1 MYLREYSYYGKII
14 HITVMGSK
22 MIIKQ
27 NYEGRFQ
34 FELDALD
41 ILTDLEHVVPF
52 FQPIFNADEHKI
64 IGYEILGR
72 YLNGNDDIS
81 LGSFFQ
87 DDTIPEEYRIEVD
100 NIVFTKAMEVAS
112 CSKEQDCLWFVNKD
126 AGLLMMDDGE
136 GFLQLLLSFQEKGVR
151 PEHIVLEIS
160 DYNEQSH
167 IEHLIN
173 YYKSFGIKIAMDK
186 VGSESSYFE
195 RIAGIEPEILKIDM
209 SSLRSN
215 NAGPAYL
222 DVLHSLS
229 ILARKIGA
237 TLLFENI
244 ETPYQLQFAW
254 KNGGRF
260 YQGFYL
266 KKPQQELM
274 EKDILKEKLKSEI
287 HGFILSEKKRLHSFF
302 DLRIELHTKFQE
314 LISRNK
320 KAQKSSEFL
329 RSLGES
335 LDGVAFRMY
344 ICDEDGFQLSPN
356 LYKTGDQW
364 LLQPK
369 YEDKNWSWRPY
380 FLENIIRMRKGKKG
394 ILSDRYSDIET
405 GEIIRT
411 FSLPLNEAEFLFV
424 DLSASFLNE
433 REGLF

>member
-1 MYLREYSYYGKII
+1 M
-14 HITVMGSK
+14 
-22 MIIKQ
+22 
-27 NYEGRFQ
+27 
-34 FELDALD
+34 DALD
-41 ILTDLEHVVPF
+41 ILTNLEHVVPF

-64 IGYEILGR
+64 IGYEVLGR
-72 YLNGNDDIS
+72 YINGNDDIS

-87 DDTIPEEYRIEVD
+87 DDTIPEEYRIEVE
-100 NIVFTKAMEVAS
+100 NVVFIKAMEVAS
-112 CSKEQDCLWFVNKD
+112 QSGEQELLWFINRD
-126 AGLLMMDDGE
+126 ASLLMMDDGE
-136 GFLQLLLSFQEKGVR
+136 GLLQLILSHQEMGVK
-151 PEHIVLEIS
+151 PENIVLEIS
-160 DYNEQSH
+160 VSNEQVH

-195 RIAGIEPEILKIDM
+195 HIAGIEPEILKIDM
-209 SSLRSN
+209 SSLKSN
-215 NAGPAYL
+215 NSGPAYI

-266 KKPQQELM
+266 IKPQRRLV
-274 EKDILKEKLKSEI
+274 EKDILREKLKSEI

-314 LISRNK
+314 LINRNK
-320 KAQKSSEFL
+320 KWQNSSEFL
-329 RSLGES
+329 ISLGDS
-335 LDGVAFRMY
+335 LDGIAFRMY

-369 YEDKNWSWRPY
+369 YEGKNWSWRPY
-380 FLENIIRMRKGKKG
+380 FLENIIRMRTGKKG

-405 GEIIRT
+405 GEVIRT
-411 FSLPLNEAEFLFV
+411 FSLPLNGTEFLFV
-424 DLSASFLNE
+424 DLSASFLNQ

>member
-1 MYLREYSYYGKII
+1 
-14 HITVMGSK
+14 
-22 MIIKQ
+22 
-27 NYEGRFQ
+27 
-34 FELDALD
+34 LDALD

-52 FQPIFNADEHKI
+52 FQPIFNAEEHKV

-72 YLNGNDDIS
+72 FISGKDEIS

-87 DDTIPEEYRIEVD
+87 DDTIPEEYRIEVE
-100 NIVFTKAMEVAS
+100 NVVFSKAMETAS
-112 CSKEQDCLWFVNKD
+112 RSGDEDLLWFVNKD
-126 AGLLMMDDGE
+126 AGLLMVDDGE
-136 GFLQLLLSFQEKGVR
+136 GFLQLLLSFQEYGIR
-151 PEHIVLEIS
+151 PGQIVLELS
-160 DYNEQSH
+160 DRNVQST

-173 YYKSFGIKIAMDK
+173 YYKSFGIKIAMAQ
-186 VGSESSYFE
+186 VGSEGSYFE
-195 RIAGIEPEILKIDM
+195 RIAGIEPEILKVDM
-209 SSLRSN
+209 SSLRSHN
-215 NAGPAYL
+215 TGPAYL

-266 KKPQQELM
+266 RKPQRDLV
-274 EKDILKEKLKSEI
+274 EKNVLKEKIKYEI

-302 DLRIELHTKFQE
+302 DLRIELNTKFQE

-320 KAQKSSEFL
+320 KGQNSSEFL
-329 RSLGES
+329 MSLGAS
-335 LDGVAFRMY
+335 LNGIAFRMY

-356 LYKTGDQW
+356 LYKSGEEW
-364 LLQPK
+364 ILQPK
-369 YEDKNWSWRPY
+369 YMDKNWSWRPY
-380 FLENIIRMRKGKKG
+380 FLENIIRMRTGKKG

-405 GEIIRT
+405 GEVIRT
-411 FSLPLNEAEFLFV
+411 FSLPLNGAEFLFV

>member
-1 MYLREYSYYGKII
+1 VEKFLMHCNLKFW
-14 HITVMGSK
+14 
-22 MIIKQ
+22 
-27 NYEGRFQ
+27 GRWQ
-34 FELDALD
+34 FDLDALD

-52 FQPIFNADEHKI
+52 FQPIFNAEEHKI

-72 YLNGNDDIS
+72 YIKGKNDIS

-87 DDTIPEEYRIEVD
+87 DETVPEEYRIEVE
-100 NIVFTKAMEVAS
+100 NVVFVKAMEVAS
-112 CSKEQDCLWFVNKD
+112 RSEDQDLLWFVNRD
-126 AGLLMMDDGE
+126 AGLLMMDHGE

-151 PEHIVLEIS
+151 PEQVVLEIS
-160 DYNEQSH
+160 DRTEQRH

-186 VGSESSYFE
+186 VGSEGSYFE

-209 SSLRSN
+209 ASLRSN

-222 DVLHSLS
+222 DILHSLS

-266 KKPQQELM
+266 RKPQQDLVER
-274 EKDILKEKLKSEI
+274 DILKDKLKSEI
-287 HGFILSEKKRLHSFF
+287 HGFILSEKKRLNSFF
-302 DLRIELHTKFQE
+302 EMRIELHSKFQE

-320 KAQKSSEFL
+320 KTHNTDEFL
-329 RSLGES
+329 MSLGEN
-335 LDGVAFRMY
+335 LNGLAFRMY
-344 ICDEDGFQLSPN
+344 ICDEDGFQLSSN
-356 LYKTGDQW
+356 LYKSGDQW

-369 YEDKNWSWRPY
+369 YKDKNWSWRPY
-380 FLENIIRMRKGKKG
+380 FLENIIRMRTGKRG

-405 GEIIRT
+405 GEVIRT
-411 FSLPLNEAEFLFV
+411 FSLPLNGEEFLFV

>member
-1 MYLREYSYYGKII
+1 M
-14 HITVMGSK
+14 
-22 MIIKQ
+22 
-27 NYEGRFQ
+27 
-34 FELDALD
+34 DALD
-41 ILTDLEHVVPF
+41 ILTNLEQVVPF

-72 YLNGNDDIS
+72 YINGKEDIS

-87 DDTIPEEYRIEVD
+87 DDAIPEEYRIEVE
-100 NIVFTKAMEVAS
+100 NVVFTKAMDVAS
-112 CSKEQDCLWFVNKD
+112 QSGDQELLWFVNRD

-136 GFLQLLLSFQEKGVR
+136 GFLQLILSYQEKGVK

-160 DYNEQSH
+160 DRNEQSH

-173 YYKSFGIKIAMDK
+173 YYKSFGIKIAIDK
-186 VGSESSYFE
+186 VGNESSYFE

-215 NAGPAYL
+215 NSGPAYL

-266 KKPQQELM
+266 IKPQRGLV
-274 EKDILKEKLKSEI
+274 EKEILREKLKSEI

-314 LISRNK
+314 LINRNK
-320 KAQKSSEFL
+320 KWQNPSEFL
-329 RSLGES
+329 MSLGDS
-335 LDGVAFRMY
+335 LDGIAFRMY

-356 LYKTGDQW
+356 LYKKGDQW

-369 YEDKNWSWRPY
+369 YEGKNWSWRPY
-380 FLENIIRMRKGKKG
+380 FLENIIRMRTGKKG

-405 GEIIRT
+405 GEVIRT
-411 FSLPLNEAEFLFV
+411 FSLPLNGTEFLFV
-424 DLSASFLNE
+424 DLSASFLNQ

>member
-1 MYLREYSYYGKII
+1 MIEKLGKQL
-14 HITVMGSK
+14 HF
-22 MIIKQ
+22 
-27 NYEGRFQ
+27 EGRFQ

-41 ILTDLEHVVPF
+41 ILTNLEHVVPF

-64 IGYEILGR
+64 IGYEVLGR
-72 YLNGNDDIS
+72 YINENDDIS

-87 DDTIPEEYRIEVD
+87 DDTIPEEYRIEVE
-100 NIVFTKAMEVAS
+100 NVVFTKAMDVAS
-112 CSKEQDCLWFVNKD
+112 QSGEQELLWFINRN

-136 GFLQLLLSFQEKGVR
+136 GFLQMILSYQEKGVKS
-151 PEHIVLEIS
+151 EQIVLEIS
-160 DYNEQSH
+160 VSNEQGN

-186 VGSESSYFE
+186 VGNESSYFE

-215 NAGPAYL
+215 NSGPAYL

-266 KKPQQELM
+266 IKPQRGLVER
-274 EKDILKEKLKSEI
+274 DILREKLKSEI

-314 LISRNK
+314 LINRNK
-320 KAQKSSEFL
+320 KWQNPSEFL
-329 RSLGES
+329 MSLGDS
-335 LDGVAFRMY
+335 LDGIAFRMY

-356 LYKTGDQW
+356 LYNTGDQW
-364 LLQPK
+364 LLQPV
-369 YEDKNWSWRPY
+369 YEGKNWSWRPY
-380 FLENIIRMRKGKKG
+380 FLENIIRMRTGKKG

-405 GEIIRT
+405 GEVIRT
-411 FSLPLNEAEFLFV
+411 FSLPLNGTEFLFV
-424 DLSASFLNE
+424 DLSASFLNQ

>member
-1 MYLREYSYYGKII
+1 MIEKLGKQL
-14 HITVMGSK
+14 HF
-22 MIIKQ
+22 
-27 NYEGRFQ
+27 EGRFQ

-41 ILTDLEHVVPF
+41 ILTNLEHVVPF

-64 IGYEILGR
+64 IGYEVLGR
-72 YLNGNDDIS
+72 YINENDDIS

-87 DDTIPEEYRIEVD
+87 DDTIPEEYRIEVE
-100 NIVFTKAMEVAS
+100 NAVFTKAMDVAS
-112 CSKEQDCLWFVNKD
+112 QSGEQELLWFINRN

-136 GFLQLLLSFQEKGVR
+136 GFLQLILSYQEKGVK
-151 PEHIVLEIS
+151 PEQIVLEIS
-160 DYNEQSH
+160 VSNEQGN

-186 VGSESSYFE
+186 VGNESSYFE

-215 NAGPAYL
+215 NSGPAYL

-266 KKPQQELM
+266 IKPQRGLVER
-274 EKDILKEKLKSEI
+274 DILREKLKSEI

-314 LISRNK
+314 LINRNK
-320 KAQKSSEFL
+320 KWQNPSEFL
-329 RSLGES
+329 MSLGDS
-335 LDGVAFRMY
+335 LDGIAFRMY

-356 LYKTGDQW
+356 LYKTGEKW
-364 LLQPK
+364 LLQPV
-369 YEDKNWSWRPY
+369 YEGKNWSWRPY
-380 FLENIIRMRKGKKG
+380 FLENIIRMRTGKKG

-405 GEIIRT
+405 GEVIRT
-411 FSLPLNEAEFLFV
+411 FSLPLNGTEFLFV
-424 DLSASFLNE
+424 DLSASFLNQ

>member
-1 MYLREYSYYGKII
+1 M
-14 HITVMGSK
+14 
-22 MIIKQ
+22 
-27 NYEGRFQ
+27 
-34 FELDALD
+34 DALD
-41 ILTDLEHVVPF
+41 ILTNLEYVVPF

-64 IGYEILGR
+64 IGYEVLGR
-72 YLNGNDDIS
+72 YINGSDDIS

-87 DDTIPEEYRIEVD
+87 DDTIPEEYRIEVE
-100 NIVFTKAMEVAS
+100 NVVFTKAMEVAS
-112 CSKEQDCLWFVNKD
+112 QTVEQELLWFVNRD
-126 AGLLMMDDGE
+126 AGLLMVDDGE
-136 GFLQLLLSFQEKGVR
+136 GFLQLILSHQEMGVK
-151 PEHIVLEIS
+151 PEQIVLEIS
-160 DYNEQSH
+160 FSNEQAH

-186 VGSESSYFE
+186 VGNESSYFE
-195 RIAGIEPEILKIDM
+195 HIAGIEPEILKIDM
-209 SSLRSN
+209 SALRSN
-215 NAGPAYL
+215 NSGPAYL

-266 KKPQQELM
+266 NKPQRGLV
-274 EKDILKEKLKSEI
+274 EKDILREKLKSEI

-320 KAQKSSEFL
+320 KGQNPSEFL
-329 RSLGES
+329 MSLGNS
-335 LDGVAFRMY
+335 LDGIAFRMY

-364 LLQPK
+364 DLQPK
-369 YEDKNWSWRPY
+369 YEGKNWSWRPY
-380 FLENIIRMRKGKKG
+380 FLENIIRMRTGKKG

-405 GEIIRT
+405 GEVIRT
-411 FSLPLNEAEFLFV
+411 FSLPLNETEFLFV
-424 DLSASFLNE
+424 DLSASFLNQ

>member
-1 MYLREYSYYGKII
+1 MIEKLGKQL
-14 HITVMGSK
+14 HF
-22 MIIKQ
+22 
-27 NYEGRFQ
+27 EGRFQ

-41 ILTDLEHVVPF
+41 ILTNLEHVVPF

-64 IGYEILGR
+64 IGYEVLGR
-72 YLNGNDDIS
+72 YINENDDIS

-87 DDTIPEEYRIEVD
+87 DDTIPEEYRIEVE
-100 NIVFTKAMEVAS
+100 NAVFTKAMDVAS
-112 CSKEQDCLWFVNKD
+112 QSGEQELLWFINRN

-136 GFLQLLLSFQEKGVR
+136 GFLQLILSYQEKGVK
-151 PEHIVLEIS
+151 PEQIVLEIS
-160 DYNEQSH
+160 VSNEQGN

-186 VGSESSYFE
+186 VGNESSYFE

-215 NAGPAYL
+215 NSGPAYL

-266 KKPQQELM
+266 IKPQRGLVER
-274 EKDILKEKLKSEI
+274 DILREKLKSEI

-314 LISRNK
+314 LINRNK
-320 KAQKSSEFL
+320 KWQNPSEFL
-329 RSLGES
+329 MSLGDS
-335 LDGVAFRMY
+335 LDGIAFRMY

-356 LYKTGDQW
+356 LYKTGEQW
-364 LLQPK
+364 LLQPV
-369 YEDKNWSWRPY
+369 YEGKNWSWRPY
-380 FLENIIRMRKGKKG
+380 FLENIIRMRTGKKG

-405 GEIIRT
+405 GEVIRT
-411 FSLPLNEAEFLFV
+411 FSLPLNGTEFLFV
-424 DLSASFLNE
+424 DLSASFLNQ

>member
-1 MYLREYSYYGKII
+1 MQVL
-14 HITVMGSK
+14 
-22 MIIKQ
+22 
-27 NYEGRFQ
+27 GRFQ
-34 FELDALD
+34 IELDALD

-52 FQPIFNADEHKI
+52 FQPIFNAEEHKI
-64 IGYEILGR
+64 IGYEVLGR
-72 YLNGNDDIS
+72 YISGNEEIS

-87 DDTIPEEYRIEVD
+87 DDTIPEEYRIEVE
-100 NIVFTKAMEVAS
+100 NVVFSKAMEIAS
-112 CSKEQDCLWFVNKD
+112 RSGDQDLLWFVNKD
-126 AGLLMMDDGE
+126 AGLLMVDDGE
-136 GFLQLLLSFQEKGVR
+136 GFLQLLLSFHDKGLR
-151 PEHIVLEIS
+151 PENIVLEIS
-160 DYNEQSH
+160 DRNVQSH

-173 YYKSFGIKIAMDK
+173 YYKSFGIKIAIAQ
-186 VGSESSYFE
+186 VGSESRYFE

-266 KKPQQELM
+266 RKPQRNLV
-274 EKDILKEKLKSEI
+274 EKDILKEKIKSVI

-302 DLRIELHTKFQE
+302 DLRIELNTKLQE

-320 KAQKSSEFL
+320 KGQNPSEFL
-329 RSLGES
+329 MAMGES
-335 LDGVAFRMY
+335 LDGIAFRMY

-356 LYKTGDQW
+356 LYKTGEHW
-364 LLQPK
+364 ILQPK
-369 YEDKNWSWRPY
+369 YLDKNWSWRPY
-380 FLENIIRMRKGKKG
+380 FLENIIRMRTGKKG

-405 GEIIRT
+405 GEVIRT
-411 FSLPLNEAEFLFV
+411 FSLPLNGAEFLFV

>member
-1 MYLREYSYYGKII
+1 M
-14 HITVMGSK
+14 
-22 MIIKQ
+22 
-27 NYEGRFQ
+27 
-34 FELDALD
+34 DALD
-41 ILTDLEHVVPF
+41 ILTNLEQVVPF

-72 YLNGNDDIS
+72 YINGKEDIS

-87 DDTIPEEYRIEVD
+87 DDTIPEEYRIEVE
-100 NIVFTKAMEVAS
+100 NVVFTKAMDVAS
-112 CSKEQDCLWFVNKD
+112 QSGDQELLWFVNRD

-136 GFLQLLLSFQEKGVR
+136 GFLQLILSYQEKGVK

-160 DYNEQSH
+160 DRNEQSH

-173 YYKSFGIKIAMDK
+173 YYKSFGIKIAIDK
-186 VGSESSYFE
+186 VGNESSYFE

-215 NAGPAYL
+215 NSGPAYL

-266 KKPQQELM
+266 IKPQRGLV
-274 EKDILKEKLKSEI
+274 EKEILREKLKSEI

-314 LISRNK
+314 LINRNK
-320 KAQKSSEFL
+320 KWQNPSEFL
-329 RSLGES
+329 MSLGDS
-335 LDGVAFRMY
+335 LDGIAFRMY

-356 LYKTGDQW
+356 LYKTADQW

-369 YEDKNWSWRPY
+369 YEGKNWSWRPY
-380 FLENIIRMRKGKKG
+380 FLENIIRMRTGKKG

-405 GEIIRT
+405 GEVIRT
-411 FSLPLNEAEFLFV
+411 FSLPLNGTEFLFV
-424 DLSASFLNE
+424 DLSASFLNQ

>member
-1 MYLREYSYYGKII
+1 M
-14 HITVMGSK
+14 
-22 MIIKQ
+22 
-27 NYEGRFQ
+27 
-34 FELDALD
+34 DALD

-52 FQPIFNADEHKI
+52 FQPIFNAEEHKI

-72 YLNGNDDIS
+72 YIKDHDDIS

-100 NIVFTKAMEVAS
+100 NVVFTKSMEIAS
-112 CSKEQDCLWFVNKD
+112 RSEEPDLLWFVNRD

-136 GFLQLLLSFQEKGVR
+136 GFLQLLLSFQEKGIK
-151 PEHIVLEIS
+151 PENIVLEIS
-160 DYNEQSH
+160 DQNEQRH

-215 NAGPAYL
+215 NTGPAYL

-266 KKPQQELM
+266 KKPERELV

-287 HGFILSEKKRLHSFF
+287 HGFILSEKKRLQSFF
-302 DLRIELHTKFQE
+302 ELRIELHTKFQE
-314 LISRNK
+314 LISRK
-320 KAQKSSEFL
+320 KNGQNPSEFL
-329 RSLGES
+329 MALGEN
-335 LDGVAFRMY
+335 LNGIAFRMY

-356 LYKTGDQW
+356 LYKSDDQW
-364 LLQPK
+364 LIQPK

-380 FLENIIRMRKGKKG
+380 FLENIIRMRTGKKG

-405 GEIIRT
+405 GEVIRT
-411 FSLPLNEAEFLFV
+411 FSLPLNGSEFLFV

>member
-1 MYLREYSYYGKII
+1 
-14 HITVMGSK
+14 V
-22 MIIKQ
+22 
-27 NYEGRFQ
+27 
-34 FELDALD
+34 DALD
-41 ILTDLEHVVPF
+41 IITDLEHVVPF

-64 IGYEILGR
+64 VGYEILGR
-72 YLNGNDDIS
+72 YINDHDDLS
-81 LGSFFQ
+81 LGAFFL

-100 NIVFTKAMEVAS
+100 NVVFAKAMEVAS
-112 CSKEQDCLWFVNKD
+112 YSGEQDLLWFVNRD
-126 AGLLMMDDGE
+126 AKLLMMDDGE
-136 GFLQLLLSFQEKGVR
+136 QFLQLILSFEEKGVK
-151 PEHIVLEIS
+151 PEQIVLEIS
-160 DYNEQSH
+160 DSNGQSH

-186 VGSESSYFE
+186 VGRESSYFE

-215 NAGPAYL
+215 NTGPAYL

-254 KNGGRF
+254 KNSGRL
-260 YQGFYL
+260 YQGYYL
-266 KKPQQELM
+266 RKPQRELV
-274 EKDILKEKLKSEI
+274 EKEILKEKLKSEI
-287 HGFILSEKKRLHSFF
+287 HEFILSEKKRLQAFF

-320 KAQKSSEFL
+320 KGQNQSEFL
-329 RSLGES
+329 TSLGES
-335 LDGVAFRMY
+335 LNGMAFRMY

-356 LYKTGDQW
+356 LYKAGEQW
-364 LLQPK
+364 ILQPK
-369 YEDKNWSWRPY
+369 YLGKNWSWRPY
-380 FLENIIRMRKGKKG
+380 FLENILRMRTGKRG

-405 GEIIRT
+405 GEVIRT
-411 FSLPLNEAEFLFV
+411 FSLPLNGAEFLFV